1 MIRRGS
7 RVFLVFVQRGVEG
20 EAAWQMVRESLDCL
34 SEGRL
39 TKNIISVEYF
49 FAKSDASLAYWINCS
64 YVRVLSFSAGALI

>member
-7 RVFLVFVQRGVEG
+7 RVFLVSVQRGVEG

-39 TKNIISVEYF
+39 TKNIISVNF
-49 FAKSDASLAYWINCS
+49 FSRKVMHHWLTGSIAAMSGY
-64 YVRVLSFSAGALI
+64 

>member
-39 TKNIISVEYF
+39 TKNIISVNYF
-49 FAKSDASLAYWINCS
+49 FREK
-64 YVRVLSFSAGALI
+64 